1 MHGREHD
8 GPIGVLLSGG
18 LDSAILLGDLLRA
31 GRRVQPFYVCC
42 GLVWEEA
49 ERRAAESFL
58 AAVRNTRLDP
68 LVVLDMPVGDL
79 YGDHWSTLGR
89 GTPGSASPDDA
100 VYLPGRNP
108 LLLVKPLVWC
118 AAHGIDGLALAVLNS
133 NPFAD
138 ATPDFFAAFASAMAL
153 ATGHPVEVARP
164 FESLSKKE
172 VMRLGGGLPLELTFS
187 CIAPKN
193 GKHCGQCN
201 KCAERAAAFQLA
213 GLRDPTS
220 YADGPPSE
228 AVDRGQGPR

>member
-1 MHGREHD
+1 MHGQNQA

-18 LDSAILLGDLLRA
+18 LDSAILLGDLLRS
-31 GRRVQPFYVCC
+31 GRRVQPIYVRC
-42 GLVWEEA
+42 GLVWEAVEQ
-49 ERRAAESFL
+49 RAAESFL
-58 AAVRNTRLDP
+58 ASLRTGKLDP

-89 GTPGSASPDDA
+89 GAPGAASPDDA

-118 AAHGIDGLALAVLNS
+118 AAHGIDRLALAVLKS

-153 ATGHPVEVARP
+153 ATGRRVEVARP

-172 VMRLGGGLPLELTFS
+172 VMRLGEGLPLELTFS

-201 KCAERAAAFQLA
+201 KCAERAAAFRLA
-213 GLRDPTS
+213 GRGDPTH
-220 YADGPPSE
+220 YAAAS
-228 AVDRGQGPR
+228 PRASADLG